1 MPLSEKYKYIIVEG
15 PIGAGKTTLTQ
26 RLHREFGGDLLL
38 EMPETN
44 PFLKSFYQDGARFA
58 LPTQL
63 FFLFQRA
70 NQLREL
76 SQHDLFK
83 NYVFSDFMFEKD
95 PIFANLTLNDEE
107 YKLYQQIYASQ
118 APQAPTPDLVIYLQA
133 SPKYLIDRV
142 GKRNRGYENGLSETY
157 LEKLSEAY
165 ARFFYQYNAA
175 PLLIINTEHINPAE
189 NDEDFNLLIERI
201 TQMRGR
207 REYFNRAE

>member
-1 MPLSEKYKYIIVEG
+1 MSLNEKYKYIIVEG

-26 RLHREFGGDLLL
+26 RLHRQFGGDLLL

-44 PFLKSFYQDGARFA
+44 PFLKNFYQDSARYA
-58 LPTQL
+58 LSTQL

-76 SQHDLFK
+76 AQHDLFK
-83 NYVFSDFMFEKD
+83 NCVFSDFMFEKD

-107 YKLYQQIYASQ
+107 YKLYQQIHASL
-118 APQAPTPDLVIYLQA
+118 APQAPVPDLVIYLQA
-133 SPKYLIDRV
+133 SPKYLIERV
-142 GKRNRGYENGLSETY
+142 GKRNRGYEHGLSETY
-157 LEKLSEAY
+157 LEKLSDAY

-189 NDEDFNLLIERI
+189 NDADFNLLIERI